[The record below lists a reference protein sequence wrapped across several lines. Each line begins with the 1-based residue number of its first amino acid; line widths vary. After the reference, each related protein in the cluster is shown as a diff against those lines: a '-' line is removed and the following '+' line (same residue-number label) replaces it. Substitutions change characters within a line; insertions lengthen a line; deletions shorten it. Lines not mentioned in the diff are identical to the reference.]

1 MAASTGGSKS
11 NRIKA
16 WKAKK
21 TAASARYD
29 STVDY
34 SKVPF

>member
-1 MAASTGGSKS
+1 MAASTGGSKEE
-11 NRIKA
+11 RIKK

-21 TAASARYD
+21 TAAASRYD

>member
-11 NRIKA
+11 DRIKA